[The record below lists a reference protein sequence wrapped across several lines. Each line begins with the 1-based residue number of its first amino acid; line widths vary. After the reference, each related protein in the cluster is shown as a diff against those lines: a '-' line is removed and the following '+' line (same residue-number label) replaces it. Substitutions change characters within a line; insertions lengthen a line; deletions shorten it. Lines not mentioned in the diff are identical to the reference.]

1 MTIEELGGEYNA
13 QWSAIMEKIKRMQ
26 EEAKTLCPEKRL
38 KLMRRISSL
47 ADSALICKKAAKK
60 LMNYYK
66 EGEE

>member
-1 MTIEELGGEYNA
+1 MTIEELGKEYNA

-26 EEAKTLCPEKRL
+26 EEAKLLSPEKRL

-47 ADSALICKKAAKK
+47 ADSALICKQAAKK